1 MRLND
6 GQIINHYPNHY
17 ELVRKDLMVKNI
29 KKYKKE
35 LEKMDRDEIPG
46 HL

>member
-1 MRLND
+1 
-6 GQIINHYPNHY
+6 
-17 ELVRKDLMVKNI
+17 MVKNI

-46 HL
+46 HLEFIPHTFAFPG